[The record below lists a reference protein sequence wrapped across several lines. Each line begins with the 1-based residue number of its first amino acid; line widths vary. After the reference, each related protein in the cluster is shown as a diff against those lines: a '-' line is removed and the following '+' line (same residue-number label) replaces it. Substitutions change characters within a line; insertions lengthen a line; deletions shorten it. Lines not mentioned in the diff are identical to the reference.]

1 MKTPISKITRHAAV
15 FTLLLALTVS
25 GAVVSD
31 GVTQLYAE
39 SSADKSASKTAGS
52 DIDGMIEYVVAKGD
66 TLYGISRKFGVSVDD
81 ICKANDM
88 TKSSVLKAGKKIYI
102 PLTNSKTASDKKD
115 DSSSTKPS
123 DATKTDSNT
132 ANSSGSGTSSGTKT
146 TDETKTTGSSD
157 SSSERKYDTYTVQ
170 KGDTFWHI
178 AQINDMTVDEL
189 KKLNNLKEE
198 STLKAGQ
205 KLKIPATIVDTSK
218 AELPDLPSADP
229 RTYTEKKVDPNV
241 VWPVKKP
248 SVTYV
253 TGKVS
258 GVQLTAGKNEAVTAI
273 RAGTVTSCGNYRG
286 FGNVVFV
293 LSKTGLVYAY
303 GGLGSVKVTRGQYV
317 VFGDTIGTAGNDSIK
332 GTPQILFMV
341 YQKGMPMDP
350 AKAPRG

>member
-1 MKTPISKITRHAAV
+1 MKT
-15 FTLLLALTVS
+15 TLFNKKNTLIYILCIALTTFCVCS
-25 GAVVSD
+25 LTAQS
-31 GVTQLYAE
+31 
-39 SSADKSASKTAGS
+39 SASKQGTKKS
-52 DIDGMIEYVVAKGD
+52 DGTIEYTVQKGD
-66 TLYGISRKFGVSVDD
+66 TLYGIARKFDVSVAD
-81 ICKANDM
+81 ICAANNI
-88 TKSSVLKAGKKIYI
+88 TKTEVLKAGKKLII
-102 PLTNSKTASDKKD
+102 PIIAKPSDSKSADSKTTDKKASEQKSSD
-115 DSSSTKPS
+115 TQSDSSTKPKESGS
-123 DATKTDSNT
+123 DATDS
-132 ANSSGSGTSSGTKT
+132 
-146 TDETKTTGSSD
+146 D
-157 SSSERKYDTYTVQ
+157 ERKYDTYTVQ

-189 KKLNNLKEE
+189 KKLNNLTEE
-198 STLKAGQ
+198 STLKTGQ

-218 AELPDLPSADP
+218 AQLPDLPSADP
-229 RTYTEKKVDPNV
+229 RTYTEKKVDPSL

-248 SVTYV
+248 KVVYV
-253 TGKVS
+253 SGKVS